1 MLNALFGRMSC
12 GWRSIWGRLLGLIF
26 PAGLDQ
32 IIHGGDPIIAAQRV
46 EAWAS
51 CWGIRQFQQ
60 IGGVSVTV

>member
-1 MLNALFGRMSC
+1 
-12 GWRSIWGRLLGLIF
+12 LLGLIF